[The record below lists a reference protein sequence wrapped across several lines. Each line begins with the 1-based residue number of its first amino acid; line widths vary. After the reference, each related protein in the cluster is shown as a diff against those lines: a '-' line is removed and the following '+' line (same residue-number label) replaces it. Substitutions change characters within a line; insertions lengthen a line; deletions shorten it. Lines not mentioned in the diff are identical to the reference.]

1 MKKIP
6 DFPMS
11 EAEFL
16 IWSLDLRKDWAVI
29 VCLVGGGQEI
39 NTGEAGIGEWRR
51 AVNETFPTWKVYVSK
66 HLTDKEYAEGDL
78 GGVGNTDIG

>member
-1 MKKIP
+1 
-6 DFPMS
+6 MS

-39 NTGEAGIGEWRR
+39 NTGEAIRQQ
-51 AVNETFPTWKVYVSK
+51 V
-66 HLTDKEYAEGDL
+66 D
-78 GGVGNTDIG
+78 GGVCKFIALPMREDRRGVLLEAISRNRRQVDALCI